1 MFHPLAEDLTKL
13 TDVELSKKYNDLSSK
28 LNQAY
33 RFGQSSM
40 VGQIQLLLQT
50 YQTELNL
57 RQKKQLDDMM
67 SKSDKFDKIIDIK

>member
-13 TDVELSKKYNDLSSK
+13 TDAELSKKYNDLSSR

-33 RFGQSSM
+33 RFGQAAM

-67 SKSDKFDKIIDIK
+67 SKSNKFDKIIDIK